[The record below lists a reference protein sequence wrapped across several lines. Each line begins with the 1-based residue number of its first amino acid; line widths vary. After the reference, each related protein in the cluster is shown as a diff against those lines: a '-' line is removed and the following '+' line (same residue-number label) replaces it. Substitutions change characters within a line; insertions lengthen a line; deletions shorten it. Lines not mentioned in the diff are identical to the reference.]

1 MDKEIEKEME
11 ALAISEFEKEAETI
25 DLVMSDN
32 TPIRVLRTIPSVGSE
47 NGYKIIVNAGWGS
60 IIPSWDEFLMDAK
73 KDFEIIYLESREK
86 ASCQLSRKSKVG
98 MERMAFDIKEAIDQL
113 EIDEDKLVLFGSC
126 LGATIIVYG
135 LFKKMYNP
143 QMPVLIAPPPRFEV
157 PPVLRQIIPIAPPF
171 LFGVVKPIVR
181 WWIKKFKTESP
192 KQAAKYIRALNEAN
206 GRQWKKVGLPLA
218 YKRYWKIFPQ
228 VKNKILLVAAEKDK
242 MHDAKTTK
250 RISTMM
256 ENSIYTNL
264 GTNKNTH
271 ASIMVETIRDYI
283 PEFMKN

>member
-25 DLVMSDN
+25 DLIMSDK
-32 TPIRVLRTIPSVGSE
+32 TPIRVLRTIPPVGSE

-98 MERMAFDIKEAIDQL
+98 MERMAFDIKEAINQL

-206 GRQWKKVGLPLA
+206 GWQWKKVGLPLA

-271 ASIMVETIRDYI
+271 APIMVETIRDYI